1 MEVCQLGLRTTLLWR
16 VGLTVKTYPGSREA
30 RGREARGR
38 EARGREA
45 RGTEAVVPRPDIRP
59 LTVGGDAGTRHKTT
73 IGRGGRKD
81 IDVGIDILVAGN

>member
-16 VGLTVKTYPGSREA
+16 VGLTVKTCPGS

-59 LTVGGDAGTRHKTT
+59 PTVGGDAGTRHKTT